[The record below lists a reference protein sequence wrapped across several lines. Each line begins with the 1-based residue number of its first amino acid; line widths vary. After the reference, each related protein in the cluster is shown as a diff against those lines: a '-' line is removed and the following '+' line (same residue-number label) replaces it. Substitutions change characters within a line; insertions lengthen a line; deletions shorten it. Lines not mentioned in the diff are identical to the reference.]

1 MTTPLKPTFAKNRL
15 AAAITSVMLGVSY
28 TAVAADETKTPEDDT
43 FETIVVTGTVG
54 GRTQIE
60 SAVAVTSIDDEV
72 IQNFK
77 PNSEV
82 ELFRLIPGI
91 QANGGNGP
99 GGNANIAVRGLPV
112 ATGGSPFVQ
121 IQEDGLPTVLFGDMQ
136 FGNNDY

>member
-15 AAAITSVMLGVSY
+15 AATITSVMLGVSF
-28 TAVAADETKTPEDDT
+28 TAAAADETKTPEDDA

-99 GGNANIAVRGLPV
+99 GGRVLPHRQPLPGRPLLIPSRGLGE
-112 ATGGSPFVQ
+112 AASETGQSRKAEGK
-121 IQEDGLPTVLFGDMQ
+121 T
-136 FGNNDY
+136 

>member
-28 TAVAADETKTPEDDT
+28 TAVAADETKTPEEDA

-91 QANGGNGP
+91 QANGGV
-99 GGNANIAVRGLPV
+99 IR
-112 ATGGSPFVQ
+112 
-121 IQEDGLPTVLFGDMQ
+121 
-136 FGNNDY
+136 